1 MTATEKDLSL
11 MKVHVF
17 KTVDEYEAA
26 RSGGLIGGDDLV
38 ITPDTGATSVSR
50 PPRPPEMAER
60 RSLRLASS
68 LCAASISLAGTVSE
82 SS

>member
-17 KTVDEYEAA
+17 KTVDEYEEA

-38 ITPDTGATSVSR
+38 ITPDTGAIDGEMSDTSTNTVQNRVIKAYVDS
-50 PPRPPEMAER
+50 AIAAAIA
-60 RSLRLASS
+60 SLN
-68 LCAASISLAGTVSE
+68 E
-82 SS
+82 

>member
-26 RSGGLIGGDDLV
+26 RNGGLIGGDDLV
-38 ITPDTGATSVSR
+38 ITPDTGAIDGEMSDTSTNTVQNRVIKAYVDS
-50 PPRPPEMAER
+50 AIAAAIA
-60 RSLRLASS
+60 SLNQ
-68 LCAASISLAGTVSE
+68 
-82 SS
+82 

>member
-26 RSGGLIGGDDLV
+26 MCGGLIGVDELI
-38 ITPDTGATSVSR
+38 ITPDTGAIDGEMSDTSTNTVQNRVIKAYVDS
-50 PPRPPEMAER
+50 AIAAAIA
-60 RSLRLASS
+60 SLN
-68 LCAASISLAGTVSE
+68 E
-82 SS
+82 

>member
-26 RSGGLIGGDDLV
+26 RSNGLIGGDDLV
-38 ITPDTGATSVSR
+38 ITPDTGAIDGEMSDTSTNTVQNRVIKAYVDS
-50 PPRPPEMAER
+50 AIAAAIA
-60 RSLRLASS
+60 SLN
-68 LCAASISLAGTVSE
+68 E
-82 SS
+82 

>member
-26 RSGGLIGGDDLV
+26 RNGGLIGGDDLV
-38 ITPDTGATSVSR
+38 ITPDTGAIDG
-50 PPRPPEMAER
+50 EMSDISTNTVQNRVIKAYVDSAIAAAIA
-60 RSLRLASS
+60 SLN
-68 LCAASISLAGTVSE
+68 E
-82 SS
+82 

>member
-38 ITPDTGATSVSR
+38 ITPDTGAIDGEMSDTSANTVQNRVIKAYVDS
-50 PPRPPEMAER
+50 AIAAAIA
-60 RSLRLASS
+60 SLN
-68 LCAASISLAGTVSE
+68 E
-82 SS
+82 

>member
-26 RSGGLIGGDDLV
+26 RSDGLIGGDDLV
-38 ITPDTGATSVSR
+38 ITPDTGAIDGEMSDTSTNTVQNRVIKAYVDSAIAAAR
-50 PPRPPEMAER
+50 A
-60 RSLRLASS
+60 SLN
-68 LCAASISLAGTVSE
+68 E
-82 SS
+82 

>member
-26 RSGGLIGGDDLV
+26 RSDGLIGGDDLV
-38 ITPDTGATSVSR
+38 ITPDTGAIDGEMSDTSTNTVQNRVIKAYVDSVI
-50 PPRPPEMAER
+50 AAAIA
-60 RSLRLASS
+60 SLN
-68 LCAASISLAGTVSE
+68 E
-82 SS
+82 

>member
-26 RSGGLIGGDDLV
+26 RSGGDLV
-38 ITPDTGATSVSR
+38 ITPDTGAIDEEMSDTSTNTVQNRVIKAYVDS
-50 PPRPPEMAER
+50 AIAAAIA
-60 RSLRLASS
+60 SLN
-68 LCAASISLAGTVSE
+68 E
-82 SS
+82 

>member
-26 RSGGLIGGDDLV
+26 RSGVLIGGDDLV
-38 ITPDTGATSVSR
+38 ITPDTGAIDGEMSDTSTNTVQNRVIKAYVDS
-50 PPRPPEMAER
+50 AIAAAIA
-60 RSLRLASS
+60 SLN
-68 LCAASISLAGTVSE
+68 E
-82 SS
+82 

>member
-26 RSGGLIGGDDLV
+26 RSGLIGGDDLV
-38 ITPDTGATSVSR
+38 ITPDTGAIDGEMSDTSTNTVQNRVIKAYVDS
-50 PPRPPEMAER
+50 AIAAAIA
-60 RSLRLASS
+60 SLN
-68 LCAASISLAGTVSE
+68 E
-82 SS
+82 

>member
-26 RSGGLIGGDDLV
+26 RSDGLIGGDDLV
-38 ITPDTGATSVSR
+38 ITPDTGAIDGEMSDTSTNTVQNRVIKAYVDS
-50 PPRPPEMAER
+50 AIAAAIA
-60 RSLRLASS
+60 SLNQ
-68 LCAASISLAGTVSE
+68 
-82 SS
+82 

>member
-26 RSGGLIGGDDLV
+26 RNGGLIGGDDLIAGYRRHRRRDV
-38 ITPDTGATSVSR
+38 GYLHKHSAEQGHKGLCGFRHSR
-50 PPRPPEMAER
+50 RNSFP
-60 RSLRLASS
+60 
-68 LCAASISLAGTVSE
+68 
-82 SS
+82 

>member
-38 ITPDTGATSVSR
+38 ITPDTGA
-50 PPRPPEMAER
+50 
-60 RSLRLASS
+60 
-68 LCAASISLAGTVSE
+68 
-82 SS
+82 

>member
-17 KTVDEYEAA
+17 KTVVEYEAA

-38 ITPDTGATSVSR
+38 ITPDTGAIDEEMSDTSTNTVQNRVIKAYVDS
-50 PPRPPEMAER
+50 AIAAAIA
-60 RSLRLASS
+60 SLN
-68 LCAASISLAGTVSE
+68 E
-82 SS
+82 

>member
-26 RSGGLIGGDDLV
+26 RSGGL
-38 ITPDTGATSVSR
+38 T
-50 PPRPPEMAER
+50 
-60 RSLRLASS
+60 AS
-68 LCAASISLAGTVSE
+68 AKNGE
-82 SS
+82 

>member
-26 RSGGLIGGDDLV
+26 RSSGLIGGDDLV
-38 ITPDTGATSVSR
+38 ITPDTGAIDGEMSDTSTNTVQNRVIKAYVDS
-50 PPRPPEMAER
+50 AIAAAIA
-60 RSLRLASS
+60 SLN
-68 LCAASISLAGTVSE
+68 E
-82 SS
+82 

>member
-26 RSGGLIGGDDLV
+26 RRGGLIGGDDLV
-38 ITPDTGATSVSR
+38 ITPDTGAIDGEMSDTSTNTVQNRVIKAYVDS
-50 PPRPPEMAER
+50 AIAAAIA
-60 RSLRLASS
+60 SLN
-68 LCAASISLAGTVSE
+68 E
-82 SS
+82 

>member
-26 RSGGLIGGDDLV
+26 RSDGLIGWDDLV
-38 ITPDTGATSVSR
+38 ITPDTGAIDGEMSDTSTNTVQNRVIKAYVDS
-50 PPRPPEMAER
+50 AIAAAIA
-60 RSLRLASS
+60 SLN
-68 LCAASISLAGTVSE
+68 E
-82 SS
+82 

>member
-26 RSGGLIGGDDLV
+26 RSDGLIGGDDLV
-38 ITPDTGATSVSR
+38 ITPDTVAIDGEMSDTSTNTVQNRVIKAYVDS
-50 PPRPPEMAER
+50 AIAAAIA
-60 RSLRLASS
+60 SLN
-68 LCAASISLAGTVSE
+68 E
-82 SS
+82 

>member
-26 RSGGLIGGDDLV
+26 RIGGLIGGDDLV
-38 ITPDTGATSVSR
+38 ITPDTGAIDGEMSDTSTNTVQNRVIKAYVDS
-50 PPRPPEMAER
+50 AIAAAIA
-60 RSLRLASS
+60 SLN
-68 LCAASISLAGTVSE
+68 E
-82 SS
+82 